1 MRDVQNQADA
11 RGIAIQHVGIRDAHL
26 PFLIKTKDGGFQ
38 SVLARIQFT
47 VELPEKYKGTHMSR
61 FLEILTPWSQ
71 KPLAEPEMD
80 AMLGEALTRLDA
92 QAADVELAFKYFVEK
107 QAPVSGRASL
117 LDYDCRFVGRK
128 RAGEPLDFTL
138 GVDVPFT
145 SLCPCSKEISDYG
158 AHNQRSICRV
168 RVRFAPG
175 HDCILIE
182 DLTSLVEAQGS
193 SPIYPLLKR
202 ADEKYVT
209 EAAYDN
215 PKFVEDI
222 LRDNVLALRKLDG
235 IAWFSVECE
244 NFESIHNHNA
254 YASHEEPV

>member
-61 FLEILTPWSQ
+61 FLEILTPWSR

-254 YASHEEPV
+254 YASHEETI

>member
-1 MRDVQNQADA
+1 MYWRLAHDGSFAVRTEGDDLNRNTEEVLHEGYVVLEFFWQVFFVADSA
-11 RGIAIQHVGIRDAHL
+11 QVGVPAFELGID
-26 PFLIKTKDGGFQ
+26 
-38 SVLARIQFT
+38 
-47 VELPEKYKGTHMSR
+47 
-61 FLEILTPWSQ
+61 
-71 KPLAEPEMD
+71 
-80 AMLGEALTRLDA
+80 RLD
-92 QAADVELAFKYFVEK
+92 VCE
-107 QAPVSGRASL
+107 
-117 LDYDCRFVGRK
+117 
-128 RAGEPLDFTL
+128 

-182 DLTSLVEAQGS
+182 DLASLVEAQGS

-254 YASHEEPV
+254 YASHEENVQ